1 MDRISFGS
9 RSLYQPPLW
18 LTASTIMPELIPRE
32 RVQLG
37 RFPTPV
43 HAFSIP
49 GTEHLDLDF
58 YIKRDD
64 LSSFD
69 LSGNKVR
76 KLEFLLAEATNHDCD
91 CVITVGGVQSN
102 HCRATAVAARQLGLD
117 PFLILRKPLNK
128 DASEPEPDLGLT
140 GNLLFDRLVG
150 ADVRLVSPSAYAMIG
165 SDALCA
171 QLEGQLRAEG
181 RRPYVIPVG
190 GSNKL
195 GAFGYLQFVQELL
208 ETGGEEGGEGA
219 VAPGAPYDHIVFG
232 CGSGGTAAGIAI
244 GVLLSP
250 LHGRTM
256 VHAVGVCDSPD
267 VFYEH
272 VRDVAVELGLDPAL
286 LGDVRSWL
294 KVYEGQ
300 GVGYAK

>member
-1 MDRISFGS
+1 
-9 RSLYQPPLW
+9 
-18 LTASTIMPELIPRE
+18 
-32 RVQLG
+32 
-37 RFPTPV
+37 
-43 HAFSIP
+43 
-49 GTEHLDLDF
+49 
-58 YIKRDD
+58 
-64 LSSFD
+64 
-69 LSGNKVR
+69 
-76 KLEFLLAEATNHDCD
+76 
-91 CVITVGGVQSN
+91 
-102 HCRATAVAARQLGLD
+102 
-117 PFLILRKPLNK
+117 
-128 DASEPEPDLGLT
+128 DLGLT

-190 GSNKL
+190 GSNQL

-300 GVGYAK
+300 GVGYAKSTEEELRFLVQVAQRTGILLDPVYSGKALFHLVNREQKQGGAVFQRGQRVLFLHTGGGLGLYDKESQLLPLLPPGKVSRMQLQAPTPSPPSPPASS